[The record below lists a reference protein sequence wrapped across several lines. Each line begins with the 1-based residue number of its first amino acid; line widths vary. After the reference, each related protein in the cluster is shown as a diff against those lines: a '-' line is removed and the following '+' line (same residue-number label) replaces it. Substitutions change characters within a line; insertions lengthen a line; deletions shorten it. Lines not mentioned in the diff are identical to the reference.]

1 MSKATKKIRDKWR
14 AKEWYSVFTPSYF
27 GEQNVAVIPSEDPKK
42 LIGRVVETTLYDI
55 TNDFSHQSTKLYFL
69 VVSITGEKCETIL
82 KNHEYSTDYLRSLVR
97 RGSTRID
104 GIFTARTLDNYL
116 TRVYIV
122 SFSHGRI
129 QGSQEHAVRQVMG
142 KIVAEKTAKLTYS
155 QLCHEM
161 VLGKMG
167 SDVYNEAK
175 KVCPLRHIGVR
186 KSKLLSMP
194 LSLEDAMPKGK
205 VPKEVVETSPEIV
218 AVAPEPAA

>member
-1 MSKATKKIRDKWR
+1 MSKTTKKVRDKWR
-14 AKEWYSVFTPSYF
+14 TKEWYSVYTPAYF
-27 GEQNVAVIPSEDPKK
+27 GEQNVAGIPCEDPKK

-55 TNDFSHQSTKLYFL
+55 TNDFSHQSIKLYFL
-69 VVSITGEKCETIL
+69 VTSITGDRADTIL
-82 KNHEYSTDYLRSLVR
+82 KSHEYSTDYLRSLVR

-104 GIFTARTLDNYL
+104 GIFTGRTVDNYL

-122 SFSHGRI
+122 GFSHGRI
-129 QGSQEHAVRQVMG
+129 NGSQEHGIRQVMG
-142 KIVAEKTAKLTYS
+142 KIVAEKASKLTYS

-175 KVCPLRHIGVR
+175 KVLRHIGVR